1 MGEKKHFGKK
11 AFVKTFFGIVL
22 ILFFVK
28 TLFPSLLLPHADKE
42 AEVLS
47 PSTLQLDSIAL
58 HARYVDSLM
67 SQPHCLPVDLSRTPT
82 TTLHCIWSVSSYERA
97 FPDLNDVQMATA
109 ERLGN
114 PPVKDRQEASR
125 FGHDKLVYVGGN
137 PFYHVKKLDNS
148 IPYLVPRAQLLL
160 TYIARTFIDSL
171 LVKKIRPSQLIVTSL
186 TRTREDVDRLRSH
199 NPNASERSCHCMGT
213 TFDISYTK
221 YYPIQD
227 PEALPVRQTRDDTLR
242 WVLSEVLQDAR
253 RQGLCYVKYERKQ
266 GCYHITAR

>member
-28 TLFPSLLLPHADKE
+28 TLFPSLLLPLADKE

-82 TTLHCIWSVSSYERA
+82 TTLHRIWSVSSYERA

-114 PPVKDRQEASR
+114 PPVKD
-125 FGHDKLVYVGGN
+125 
-137 PFYHVKKLDNS
+137 
-148 IPYLVPRAQLLL
+148 
-160 TYIARTFIDSL
+160 
-171 LVKKIRPSQLIVTSL
+171 
-186 TRTREDVDRLRSH
+186 
-199 NPNASERSCHCMGT
+199 
-213 TFDISYTK
+213 
-221 YYPIQD
+221 
-227 PEALPVRQTRDDTLR
+227 
-242 WVLSEVLQDAR
+242 
-253 RQGLCYVKYERKQ
+253 
-266 GCYHITAR
+266 